1 MAQKRVRIA
10 QLGITSHGETIL
22 QATLKAGTLEL
33 AAVYDLRAE
42 ESQAVAKRHGVKPA
56 SSYEEILADPSIEA
70 VSLVTPNHLHAAQ
83 IMVALDAG
91 KHVFVEKPIT
101 RTVAEGRTVIAKAW
115 EMGRMLM
122 VGHNTRRRGI
132 FRKAK
137 AVLES
142 GTLGT
147 IVGVEMN
154 MSRPV
159 GILEGLPAWKADQN
173 AANLVPMTQLGI
185 HFVDALQYLLGP
197 VGRVACIANNAAMPG
212 GGLDSASALLH
223 LESGVPAVLSSYY
236 VTPDLYAFRI
246 YGTRGILACSVNSL
260 NVQTMKAGALT
271 LEREEDFSAEG
282 FASYDEEM
290 REFGECVRSGRSPE
304 TDGPG
309 GLSALGVIE
318 AMTES
323 IKTHRV
329 VEMKE
334 ILGT

>member
-1 MAQKRVRIA
+1 MAQKPVRVA

-22 QATLKAGTLEL
+22 RATVNAGTLEL
-33 AAVYDLRAE
+33 AAVYDLRVDE
-42 ESQAVAKRHGVKPA
+42 CRTVAQRHGAKAA
-56 SSYEEILADPSIEA
+56 SSYDEILADPTIEA

-83 IMVALDAG
+83 IHAALDAG
-91 KHVFVEKPIT
+91 KHVFAEKPIT
-101 RTVAEGRTVIAKAW
+101 RTVAEGKSVIAKAR
-115 EMGRMLM
+115 EKGLVLM

-132 FRKAK
+132 FRTAK
-137 AVLES
+137 NVLGS
-142 GTLGT
+142 GALGT

-159 GILEGLPAWKADQN
+159 GILEGLPAWKADPN

-197 VGRVACIANNAAMPG
+197 IARVACIANNAAMPG
-212 GGLDSASALLH
+212 GGLDAASALLH

-236 VTPDLYAFRI
+236 VTPDHYAFRI
-246 YGTRGILACSVNSL
+246 HGTRGVLTCSVNGL
-260 NVQTMKAGALT
+260 RVQTLKAGALT
-271 LEREEDFSAEG
+271 VEREEDFSAEG
-282 FASYDEEM
+282 FGSYNEEM
-290 REFGECVRSGRSPE
+290 REFGECVRTGRPPE
-304 TDGPG
+304 TDGPV

-318 AMTES
+318 AMSES

-329 VEMKE
+329 VDMKE